1 MIFFLVNGLRKTNKS
16 FVVNAIGIATNKNP
30 HNIMY
35 YVNCIKRDQNKAVVN
50 PAYPKKAYI
59 EAMSAI
65 ANNNTFRTLISVSFL
80 R

>member
-1 MIFFLVNGLRKTNKS
+1 MQSVLPQIKIRITLC
-16 FVVNAIGIATNKNP
+16 
-30 HNIMY
+30 Y